1 MENYTYYETLI
12 KPDFAPPGWLFGP
25 VWSILYL
32 IIAITFGYVIYMWW
46 KGKVRFSV
54 LLPFLLNIV
63 SNALFTPIQFGLE
76 NNLLASI
83 DILVV
88 LVTLIWL
95 MVAIWKKYRW
105 VALANIPYL
114 MWVSFATV
122 LQFTVTYL
130 NW

>member
-32 IIAITFGYVIYMWW
+32 IIAVTFGYVIYMWW

-54 LLPFLLNIV
+54 LLPFLLIIV